1 MNCLCVIYQF
11 CATFQRRNTMD
22 TMNCTEKFAIVS
34 VWYHKNKFVY
44 NNCVYPFWHN
54 VQYHSKKYDYIV
66 LYYIED
72 MSRVIMPTPQPDERI
87 KLINYADMF
96 IGDVDINMSRL
107 RKKANKIDYM
117 KLKVIFN
124 AADFNYEHVLLMDFD
139 CNIVA
144 DFDMEKAA
152 ASKFYIEP
160 YYDASI
166 KFKYSLTTNNMFD
179 SYIEN
184 YAALINCNN
193 VFFHPIQ
200 CVNVHVDKE
209 NGNCY
214 MLAQYI
220 QIVQLYYCTF
230 HEYSLPNRYEDLTLD
245 NSILLSYNRGSSWYK
260 EVDCCNY
267 DYIYNANEKPEFYQ
281 EPLTRQL
288 YCMLLKK
295 NENEAKKII
304 LQLKELNYEFRQ
316 KFEWSNS
323 LQKTTNVLGVIMDRY
338 ENFNL
343 TGVEFIMFPYK

>member
-1 MNCLCVIYQF
+1 
-11 CATFQRRNTMD
+11 MD
-22 TMNCTEKFAIVS
+22 TTSCTKKFAIVS
-34 VWYHKNKFVY
+34 VWYHENKFVY

-54 VQYHSKKYDYIV
+54 VQYNSKKYDYIV

-72 MSRVIMPTPQPDERI
+72 MSEVILPSLRPDERI

-96 IGDVDINMSRL
+96 IGDVSVNMNRL
-107 RKKANKIDYM
+107 RNKANKIDYM

-124 AADFNYEHVLLMDFD
+124 ATDFDYEHVLLMDFD

-144 DFDMEKAA
+144 DFNMEKASV
-152 ASKFYIEP
+152 SKFYIEP
-160 YYDASI
+160 YFEPNI
-166 KFKYSLTTNNMFD
+166 KFKYTLARNNMFN

-184 YAALINCNN
+184 YATLINCNN

-214 MLAQYI
+214 MFAQYI
-220 QIVQLYYCTF
+220 QIVQLYYCIF

-245 NSILLSYNRGSSWYK
+245 NSILLSYNRGNSWNN
-260 EVDCCNY
+260 EAINCNY
-267 DYIYNANEKPEFYQ
+267 DYIYDANEKPAFDR

-288 YCMLLKK
+288 YYMLLNK
-295 NENEAKKII
+295 NETEAKKII
-304 LQLKELNYEFRQ
+304 FQLKELNYDFRE

-323 LQKTTNVLGVIMDRY
+323 LQNTTNVLGVIMDRC
-338 ENFNL
+338 ESFNL
-343 TGVEFIMFPYK
+343 TGIEFIMFPYK